1 MDFKDTFSNSPTTLF
16 ELGEKTRQ
24 LIISL
29 HPQIVE
35 TCHGGATV
43 KMASYSIGRPDN
55 VVAVISP
62 GKDHCKLYLH
72 HCDKIESS
80 GIKLEGKGK
89 HAKHVKLFSKEDFD
103 GEIFRPILEQ
113 IVGIAL
119 GKI

>member
-1 MDFKDTFSNSPTTLF
+1 MEFKDTFSNSPAPLF
-16 ELGEKTRQ
+16 QLGEKIRQ

-29 HPQIVE
+29 NRQIVE

-43 KMASYSIGRPDN
+43 KLASYSIGRPDN

-62 GKDHCKLYLH
+62 GKNHCKLYLH
-72 HCDKIESS
+72 HCDRIDSR

-89 HAKHVKLFSKEDFD
+89 HAKHVKLFSKEDFEE
-103 GEIFRPILEQ
+103 EIFRPILEQ
-113 IVGIAL
+113 IVEIVL